1 MAAARGSVR
10 CGAPHSSSNSRV
22 SLRRRAA
29 PSRNFAALHA
39 AWAPPLLPL
48 LPASQR
54 AAPLSAVRRRL
65 AARCQRHCGSST
77 ACCSSARH
85 GGRSGG
91 SGAAQRSG
99 GAVASPRLHV
109 LRWARRCQR
118 GVRPPQRCRRRRQRH
133 GVRRVA
139 EHAPQREEA
148 RGEREAARWWQRAAA
163 SGAARR
169 TLAAALV
176 SRRAAAPRDVACS
189 LGTAHLCSAA
199 RLTARR
205 AARICAPQA
214 AGCRRHSAVRRA
226 APAPAAA
233 CGGGSGAG
241 AVLRRARAAA
251 GVAVLARG
259 APPQAEARR
268 AA

>member
-1 MAAARGSVR
+1 VAAARGSVR

-133 GVRRVA
+133 GVRRELSMRRNA
-139 EHAPQREEA
+139 RRREE
-148 RGEREAARWWQRAAA
+148 
-163 SGAARR
+163 SARR
-169 TLAAALV
+169 
-176 SRRAAAPRDVACS
+176 R
-189 LGTAHLCSAA
+189 GGGSA
-199 RLTARR
+199 RQR
-205 AARICAPQA
+205 Q
-214 AGCRRHSAVRRA
+214 VRRA
-226 APAPAAA
+226 AHWQQLSCLAAPPRRATLHAAWALPTFALLPASLRAAPLASVRRRPRAAGGTQRYGVLHQRPPRRAVGAVAPAQC
-233 CGGGSGAG
+233 CGGRE
-241 AVLRRARAAA
+241 LRRAWRC
-251 GVAVLARG
+251 
-259 APPQAEARR
+259 
-268 AA
+268 